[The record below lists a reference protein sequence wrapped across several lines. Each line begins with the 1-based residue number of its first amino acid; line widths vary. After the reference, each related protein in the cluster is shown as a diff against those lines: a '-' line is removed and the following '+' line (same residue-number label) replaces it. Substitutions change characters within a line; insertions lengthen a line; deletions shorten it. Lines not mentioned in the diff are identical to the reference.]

1 MGSVIGSAARELGC
15 ITERGNINM
24 MQCGAVAV
32 GASLG
37 GMTAVYIIQTVD
49 DIMDGPGEDIEYDGH
64 ELDEN

>member
-1 MGSVIGSAARELGC
+1 MGTVINGAARELGC

-37 GMTAVYIIQTVD
+37 GMTAVYIIKTVD
-49 DIMDGPGEDIEYDGH
+49 DMMDETGEDIEYDGH